1 MDKQN
6 LRSKYNSLRN
16 NISTKDKT
24 IWDEVLCQK
33 LLNYII
39 QSKPKIVHTYLPL
52 GSEINFYPVIDYLLN
67 QNIKVVCPK
76 TLDKPLLQHLIL
88 NSLEHLED
96 GKFGTKFPSGENGYN
111 GNYDLIIVP
120 GLAYNSQNYRL
131 GYGGG
136 YYDHFLKS
144 QPKAVKLGL
153 FYSFQLNE
161 ELSVERHD
169 VPLDLILT
177 DISLDIISCY

>member
-6 LRSKYNSLRN
+6 LRSKYNYLRN

-76 TLDKPLLQHLIL
+76 TLDKPFLQHLIL

-96 GKFGTKFPSGENGYN
+96 GKFGTKFPSGENVYN

-144 QPKAVKLGL
+144 QPNAVKIGL
-153 FYSFQLNE
+153 FYSFQINE
-161 ELSVERHD
+161 ELPLEIHD
-169 VPLDLILT
+169 IPLDIVMT
-177 DISLDIISCY
+177 DLSL